1 MKRKDKS
8 LATTPRE
15 CTVRRII
22 VAPYEIHT
30 LRFLLEGYDGLAVV
44 STDDPQLGL
53 VRLSIAPG
61 CEDDVDRILA
71 GEEASLKLR
80 CIEPLG

>member
-1 MKRKDKS
+1 M
-8 LATTPRE
+8 AGNPAE

-22 VAPYEIHT
+22 VAPNEIHA

-44 STDDPQLGL
+44 STEDPRLGL

-61 CEDDVDRILA
+61 CEEDVDRILA
-71 GEEASLKLR
+71 TEGESLKMR
-80 CIEPLG
+80 SIETFD

>member
-8 LATTPRE
+8 LATLPTE

-22 VAPYEIHT
+22 VAPNEIHT

-44 STDDPQLGL
+44 STEDPRLGL

-61 CEDDVDRILA
+61 CEEDVDRILA
-71 GEEASLKLR
+71 TEGESLLLR
-80 CIEPLG
+80 FIETCD

>member
-8 LATTPRE
+8 LRTVPRE

-22 VAPYEIHT
+22 VARSEIHT

-44 STDDPQLGL
+44 TTEDPLLGL
-53 VRLSIAPG
+53 VRVSIAPG
-61 CEDDVDRILA
+61 CENDVESILA
-71 GEEASLKLR
+71 AEEASLKLR
-80 CIEPLG
+80 SIETPA